1 MPGLLDVLRGRM
13 KQREFNAIDTVAA
26 AARAAA
32 RGDGYDVGA
41 IETALIEAR
50 LSMEDFE
57 KAVETA
63 GRRAAW
69 LREFEKLATA
79 TNKLTK
85 AEAAIAAEQARFEE
99 QRRAF
104 MQKAEILDAD
114 RAAAQGARDAGE
126 VAKGHLLDPKLVPGT
141 IGEKYRQAVAD
152 AEAADATVGE
162 VQQQLREITQRIK
175 SEEEWIVQLVGEPER
190 NVSHYLPIKPR
201 EMAGE
206 SFKLEDHRNALARA
220 QRRKA
225 EADAQLVEAQKIAAR
240 AKKAV
245 EALVPDVLK
254 A

>member
-1 MPGLLDVLRGRM
+1 M
-13 KQREFNAIDTVAA
+13 KQRELNAIDTVAA

-32 RGDGYDVGA
+32 RGEGYDVGA

-50 LSMEDFE
+50 LSMDDFE
-57 KAVETA
+57 KSVEVA
-63 GRRAAW
+63 GKRSAW

-79 TNKLTK
+79 SNKLTK

-99 QRRAF
+99 QRKAF
-104 MQKAEILDAD
+104 MERAEALDAD
-114 RAAAQGARDAGE
+114 RAAAQTARDAGDN
-126 VAKGHLLDPKLVPGT
+126 ARGHLLNPKQVPGT

-162 VQQQLREITQRIK
+162 LQRDIREIAQRIK

-225 EADAQLVEAQKIAAR
+225 EADAQHVEAQKIAAR

>member
-1 MPGLLDVLRGRM
+1 MPGLLDALRGRM
-13 KQREFNAIDTVAA
+13 KQRELNAIDTVAA

-32 RGDGYDVGA
+32 RGEGYDVGA

-50 LSMEDFE
+50 LSMDDFE

-63 GRRAAW
+63 GKRAAW
-69 LREFEKLATA
+69 LREFEKLANA
-79 TNKLTK
+79 SNKLTK
-85 AEAAIAAEQARFEE
+85 ADAAIAAEQGRFEE

-104 MQKAEILDAD
+104 MQRAEILDAD
-114 RAAAQGARDAGE
+114 RAAAQTARDAGE
-126 VAKGHLLDPKLVPGT
+126 IARGQLLDPKLVPGT
-141 IGEKYRQAVAD
+141 VGEKYRQAVAD
-152 AEAADATVGE
+152 AESADATVGE
-162 VQQQLREITQRIK
+162 LQRDIREITQRIK

-190 NVSHYLPIKPR
+190 NVLNYLPIKPR

-225 EADAQLVEAQKIAAR
+225 EADAQLAEAQKIAAR